1 MPFKPESPLRIRGIR
16 AVGWFIRGA
25 LVEYGS
31 DFMGPV
37 PNIVAFQFN
46 PETISRTINFPPD
59 TTATQENTGQEE
71 PHQISSSPYET
82 FSITANFSAAD
93 DLGGSAAQ
101 QIIPRMF
108 GVGPQLAAL
117 EKMVYADGGIISDA
131 IGAAV
136 DAIGDALG
144 LGSDEEA
151 TAPVP
156 RQETPRILFIWGPS
170 RVLPVKINSMT
181 IDEEKYDPL
190 LNPVQAK
197 VTIGLS
203 VLSFPEATDD
213 AVGMGALRY
222 TQTLKD
228 AQAVLN
234 LVKVAEATIDTV
246 PF

>member
-1 MPFKPESPLRIRGIR
+1 M
-16 AVGWFIRGA
+16 GWYIRGA

-31 DFMGPV
+31 DFMGPI

-46 PETISRTINFPPD
+46 PETISRTLHFPAD
-59 TTATQENTGQEE
+59 DSATPEHAGQEE
-71 PHQISSSPYET
+71 PHQTSSPPTET
-82 FSITANFSAAD
+82 FSITAHFSAAD
-93 DLGGSAAQ
+93 DLGGNAAQ
-101 QIIPRMF
+101 QVIPRMF

-117 EKMVYADGGIISDA
+117 EKMVYPEGGIISGM

-136 DAIGDALG
+136 DAIGDALNP
-144 LGSDEEA
+144 GSNS
-151 TAPVP
+151 TPSVGGKKTPTIPVP

-170 RVLPVKINSMT
+170 RVLPVKIKSMT

-203 VLSFPEATDD
+203 VLSFPDD
-213 AVGMGALRY
+213 SKDKVGMGALSY
-222 TQTLKD
+222 TQTVKD
-228 AQAVLN
+228 AQATLN
-234 LVKVAEATIDTV
+234 LAKAVEAAIDTI